1 MIALPI
7 QTERLL
13 LRPFCDA
20 DLEPYCAEFTQEV
33 TKYQYPDPF
42 PDRDTAK
49 AVMSGFVADMKQGK
63 MLELVILSPDGTF
76 LGSLEAFDLMG
87 QTPELGL
94 WLKRSARG
102 KGYGC
107 EALKGL
113 IDALNAT
120 GAYSSYRYCVDIRNA
135 ASVRLVEK
143 FHGKKK
149 EFERVTTSSG
159 KVLFSQTYSI
169 PSGRA

>member
-1 MIALPI
+1 MIEFPI

-20 DLEPYCAEFTQEV
+20 DLEPYCAEFTLEV

-49 AVMSGFVADMKQGK
+49 AVMSGFVEDMKQGK
-63 MLELVILSPDGTF
+63 MLELVILSRGGTF
-76 LGSLEAFDLMG
+76 LGSIEAFGLTED
-87 QTPELGL
+87 TPELGL
-94 WLKRSARG
+94 WLKRSAQG
-102 KGYGC
+102 KGYAY

-113 IDALNAT
+113 IDALNAS
-120 GAYSSYRYCVDIRNA
+120 GAYRSYRYCVDIRNT

-143 FHGKKK
+143 FGGEKGA
-149 EFERVTTSSG
+149 FETVTTGSG
-159 KVLFSQTYSI
+159 KTLLSQTYFI
-169 PSGRA
+169 PGNA